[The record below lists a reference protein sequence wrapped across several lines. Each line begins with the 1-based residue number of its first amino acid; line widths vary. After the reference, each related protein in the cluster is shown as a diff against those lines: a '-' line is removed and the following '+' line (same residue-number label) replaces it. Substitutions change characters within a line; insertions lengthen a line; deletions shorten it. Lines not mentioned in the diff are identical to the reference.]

1 MKDQE
6 FPYRR
11 SLARVLIGV
20 EDVNDHA
27 PLFTMVMYD
36 GQVYESAALG
46 SAVLTVTALDK
57 DKGQNAQITYSIDS
71 GMYMHKPKVCTNTF
85 YFIYFILICLLK
97 LICIKTWTSKCPN
110 R

>member
-20 EDVNDHA
+20 EDVNDHT
-27 PLFTMVMYD
+27 PQFTMAMYD

-46 SAVLTVTALDK
+46 SAVVTVTALDK
-57 DKGQNAQITYSIDS
+57 DKGQNAQISYSIES
-71 GMYMHKPKVCTNTF
+71 GSNTTHVHMHLLTPNF
-85 YFIYFILICLLK
+85 GNRLIANFI
-97 LICIKTWTSKCPN
+97 
-110 R
+110 

>member
-27 PLFTMVMYD
+27 PLFTMVMYN

-57 DKGQNAQITYSIDS
+57 DKGQNAQISYSIDS
-71 GMYMHKPKVCTNTF
+71 GMHTRIQYLSKFGH
-85 YFIYFILICLLK
+85 
-97 LICIKTWTSKCPN
+97 TSLN
-110 R
+110 FS

>member
-57 DKGQNAQITYSIDS
+57 DKGQNAQISYSIDS
-71 GMYMHKPKVCTNTF
+71 GMHTLTYTTCQSLDKLHCISHDFYLTF
-85 YFIYFILICLLK
+85 G
-97 LICIKTWTSKCPN
+97 
-110 R
+110 

>member
-27 PLFTMVMYD
+27 PQFTMVMYD

-46 SAVLTVTALDK
+46 SAVLMVTALDK

-71 GMYMHKPKVCTNTF
+71 GTHSQSKHSYINVFCYYFKKVLCLNTC
-85 YFIYFILICLLK
+85 IYFGDM
-97 LICIKTWTSKCPN
+97 
-110 R
+110 

>member
-27 PLFTMVMYD
+27 PQFTMAMYD

-46 SAVLTVTALDK
+46 SAVVTVTALDK
-57 DKGQNAQITYSIDS
+57 DKGQNAQISYSIES
-71 GMYMHKPKVCTNTF
+71 GEHTTRVLSF
-85 YFIYFILICLLK
+85 QI
-97 LICIKTWTSKCPN
+97 
-110 R
+110 